1 VTYKEI
7 TKRVC
12 SEHSLDEIVDEDLSV
27 APITTLVE
35 GVSLV
40 VETTSGGIELEGPEE
55 VVGFLEVRSDGD
67 EFVDE
72 ILNAVDSLS
81 AESLLDDGVVGKRDS
96 LSVNLSETSLE
107 DELLDGLS
115 SGVSKS
121 DEGED
126 LLEHVKGSL
135 VDSEEGTVVELSES
149 EQSQDSL
156 DFRVEL
162 VNTNWFNKSI
172 INMCKSWI
180 FLKNNPNDSMNWT
193 PFFPKE
199 ETKGIFL
206 LRFLENF
213 IDKNC
218 SQRIN

>member
-1 VTYKEI
+1 M
-7 TKRVC
+7 
-12 SEHSLDEIVDEDLSV
+12 
-27 APITTLVE
+27 E

-55 VVGFLEVRSDGD
+55 IVGFLEVRSDGD

-72 ILNAVDSLS
+72 IFNAGDSLS
-81 AESLLDDGVVGKRDS
+81 AESLLDDGVISKRDS

-115 SGVSKS
+115 SGISES

-135 VDSEEGTVVELSES
+135 VDSEESSVVELSES

-162 VNTNWFNKSI
+162 VNTV
-172 INMCKSWI
+172 
-180 FLKNNPNDSMNWT
+180 LV
-193 PFFPKE
+193 
-199 ETKGIFL
+199 
-206 LRFLENF
+206 
-213 IDKNC
+213 
-218 SQRIN
+218 SQKRKHN